1 MKFVNFQTDRLKKV
15 GLLSDAEAGKVLK
28 MMAQYASN
36 GNVPDDVPPVSAI
49 LFQAIQE
56 DMEYFDT
63 KYSKRC
69 ETNKRIAKERDEARK
84 ENERIRNDTN
94 VYERNTNV
102 ERTLNER
109 SLNRKEK
116 IENRKDNKDKSLIEK
131 TISFSDDARM
141 NEAIT
146 RWLAYKKER
155 GQTYKPT
162 GLKAFITRLGNLS
175 GGNGEVALKIIE
187 QSMANNYSGVFP
199 LNSNRAVTNTPDM
212 GVVLQDSNNKDYS
225 KGGW

>member
-1 MKFVNFQTDRLKKV
+1 MPVMVMFLMMCRQYLQYCFRQFRKIWSISIQSI
-15 GLLSDAEAGKVLK
+15 LSDAKQISVSQK
-28 MMAQYASN
+28 
-36 GNVPDDVPPVSAI
+36 NVMR
-49 LFQAIQE
+49 L
-56 DMEYFDT
+56 
-63 KYSKRC
+63 
-69 ETNKRIAKERDEARK
+69 ERR
-84 ENERIRNDTN
+84 TN
-94 VYERNTNV
+94 VYEKIRKDTNV
-102 ERTLNER
+102 IRTLNER

-175 GGNGEVALKIIE
+175 GGNGEVALKMVE

>member
-1 MKFVNFQTDRLKKV
+1 M
-15 GLLSDAEAGKVLK
+15 
-28 MMAQYASN
+28 
-36 GNVPDDVPPVSAI
+36 
-49 LFQAIQE
+49 
-56 DMEYFDT
+56 
-63 KYSKRC
+63 
-69 ETNKRIAKERDEARK
+69 
-84 ENERIRNDTN
+84 
-94 VYERNTNV
+94 
-102 ERTLNER
+102 
-109 SLNRKEK
+109 
-116 IENRKDNKDKSLIEK
+116 RKDKNKDKNLIEK

-175 GGNGEVALKIIE
+175 GGNGEVALKMVE

-199 LNSNRAVTNTPDM
+199 LNNNRVVTNTPDM

>member
-1 MKFVNFQTDRLKKV
+1 MKFVNFQTDRLKNI

-28 MMAQYASN
+28 MMAQYASS
-36 GNVPDDVPPVSAI
+36 GNVPDDVPAVSAI

-84 ENERIRNDTN
+84 ENERLRKD
-94 VYERNTNV
+94 TNV

-175 GGNGEVALKIIE
+175 GGNGEVALKIVE

>member
-1 MKFVNFQTDRLKKV
+1 MKFVNFQTDRLKNI

-28 MMAQYASN
+28 MMAQYASS

-84 ENERIRNDTN
+84 ENERLRND
-94 VYERNTNV
+94 TNV

-116 IENRKDNKDKSLIEK
+116 IENRKDNKDKSLI
-131 TISFSDDARM
+131 
-141 NEAIT
+141 
-146 RWLAYKKER
+146 
-155 GQTYKPT
+155 Q
-162 GLKAFITRLGNLS
+162 
-175 GGNGEVALKIIE
+175 
-187 QSMANNYSGVFP
+187 
-199 LNSNRAVTNTPDM
+199 
-212 GVVLQDSNNKDYS
+212 
-225 KGGW
+225 

>member
-56 DMEYFDT
+56 DMIYFDER
-63 KYSKRC
+63 YSARC
-69 ETNKRIAKERDEARK
+69 EI
-84 ENERIRNDTN
+84 
-94 VYERNTNV
+94 
-102 ERTLNER
+102 
-109 SLNRKEK
+109 NRKVGKMGGRPRKGISKETDGLLKETDGLFEK
-116 IENRKDNKDKSLIEK
+116 PKDKDKDKDKNKYKKLIEK

>member
-1 MKFVNFQTDRLKKV
+1 MKFVNFQTDRLKNV

-84 ENERIRNDTN
+84 EK
-94 VYERNTNV
+94 ERNTNV

-141 NEAIT
+141 KEAIT

-175 GGNGEVALKIIE
+175 GGNGEVALKIVE

>member
-1 MKFVNFQTDRLKKV
+1 MKFVNFQTDRLKNI

-28 MMAQYASN
+28 MMAQYASS

-84 ENERIRNDTN
+84 ENERLRNDTN
-94 VYERNTNV
+94 VI
-102 ERTLNER
+102 RTLNER

-175 GGNGEVALKIIE
+175 GGNGEVALKIVE
-187 QSMANNYSGVFP
+187 KSMANNYSGIFP
-199 LNSNRAVTNTPDM
+199 LNNNRVVTNTPDM

>member
-1 MKFVNFQTDRLKKV
+1 MPVAVMFLMMCRQYLQYCFRRFRKIWSISIQSI
-15 GLLSDAEAGKVLK
+15 LSDAKQISVSQK
-28 MMAQYASN
+28 
-36 GNVPDDVPPVSAI
+36 NVMR
-49 LFQAIQE
+49 L
-56 DMEYFDT
+56 
-63 KYSKRC
+63 
-69 ETNKRIAKERDEARK
+69 ERR
-84 ENERIRNDTN
+84 TN
-94 VYERNTNV
+94 VYETIRTYTNV
-102 ERTLNER
+102 IRTLNER

-116 IENRKDNKDKSLIEK
+116 IENRKYNKDKSLIEK

-175 GGNGEVALKIIE
+175 GGNGEVALKIVE
-187 QSMANNYSGVFP
+187 KSMANNYSGIFP
-199 LNSNRAVTNTPDM
+199 LNNNRVVTNTPDM

>member
-1 MKFVNFQTDRLKKV
+1 M
-15 GLLSDAEAGKVLK
+15 
-28 MMAQYASN
+28 
-36 GNVPDDVPPVSAI
+36 
-49 LFQAIQE
+49 
-56 DMEYFDT
+56 
-63 KYSKRC
+63 
-69 ETNKRIAKERDEARK
+69 
-84 ENERIRNDTN
+84 
-94 VYERNTNV
+94 
-102 ERTLNER
+102 NER

-175 GGNGEVALKIIE
+175 GGNGEVALKIVE

-199 LNSNRAVTNTPDM
+199 LNSNREVTNTPDM

>member
-1 MKFVNFQTDRLKKV
+1 MKFVNFQTDRLKNV

-28 MMAQYASN
+28 MMAQYASS
-36 GNVPDDVPPVSAI
+36 GNVPNDVPAVSAI

-56 DMEYFDT
+56 DMVYFDT

-84 ENERIRNDTN
+84 ENER
-94 VYERNTNV
+94 NTNV
-102 ERTLNER
+102 IRTLNER

-175 GGNGEVALKIIE
+175 GGNGEVALKIVE

-199 LNSNRAVTNTPDM
+199 LNINKEVTNTPDM

>member
-1 MKFVNFQTDRLKKV
+1 MKFINFQTDRLKNIS
-15 GLLSDAEAGKVLK
+15 LLSDAEAGKVLK
-28 MMAQYASN
+28 MMAQYASS
-36 GNVPDDVPPVSAI
+36 GDVPTDVPPVAAI

-84 ENERIRNDTN
+84 ENER
-94 VYERNTNV
+94 NTNV
-102 ERTLNER
+102 KRTLNER

-116 IENRKDNKDKSLIEK
+116 IENRKDKYNKDSKNLSLINDS
-131 TISFSDDARM
+131 ISFSDNAQM
-141 NEAIT
+141 NEAIS
-146 RWLAYKKER
+146 RWVAYKKER
-155 GQTYKPT
+155 GQTYKPI
-162 GLKAFITRLGNLS
+162 GLKAFITKLDNLS
-175 GGNGEVALKIIE
+175 GGKGDAALKIVE

-199 LNSNRAVTNTPDM
+199 LKNNQEGTNKPDV

>member
-1 MKFVNFQTDRLKKV
+1 MPVAVMFLMMCRQYLQYCFRRFRKIWSISIQSI
-15 GLLSDAEAGKVLK
+15 LSDAKQISVSQK
-28 MMAQYASN
+28 
-36 GNVPDDVPPVSAI
+36 NVMRLERRTNV
-49 LFQAIQE
+49 
-56 DMEYFDT
+56 Y
-63 KYSKRC
+63 
-69 ETNKRIAKERDEARK
+69 ET
-84 ENERIRNDTN
+84 IRNDTN

-175 GGNGEVALKIIE
+175 GGNGEVALKMVE

-199 LNSNRAVTNTPDM
+199 LNNNRVVTNTPDM

>member
-1 MKFVNFQTDRLKKV
+1 MPVVVMFLMMYRQYLQYCFRQFRKIWSISIQSI
-15 GLLSDAEAGKVLK
+15 LSDAKQISVSQK
-28 MMAQYASN
+28 
-36 GNVPDDVPPVSAI
+36 NVMR
-49 LFQAIQE
+49 L
-56 DMEYFDT
+56 
-63 KYSKRC
+63 
-69 ETNKRIAKERDEARK
+69 ERR
-84 ENERIRNDTN
+84 TN
-94 VYERNTNV
+94 VYEKIRTYTNV
-102 ERTLNER
+102 IRTLNER

-175 GGNGEVALKIIE
+175 GGNGEVALKMVE

-199 LNSNRAVTNTPDM
+199 LNNNRVVTNTPDM

>member
-1 MKFVNFQTDRLKKV
+1 MKFVNFQTDRLKNI
-15 GLLSDAEAGKVLK
+15 GLLSDDEAGKVLK

-84 ENERIRNDTN
+84 EK
-94 VYERNTNV
+94 ERNTNV

-141 NEAIT
+141 KEAIT

-175 GGNGEVALKIIE
+175 GGNGEVALKIVE

>member
-1 MKFVNFQTDRLKKV
+1 MKFVNFQTDRLKNV

-28 MMAQYASN
+28 MMAQYASS
-36 GNVPDDVPPVSAI
+36 GNVPNDVPAVSAI

-56 DMEYFDT
+56 DMVYFDT

-84 ENERIRNDTN
+84 ENER
-94 VYERNTNV
+94 NTNV
-102 ERTLNER
+102 IRTLNER

-175 GGNGEVALKIIE
+175 GGNGEVALKIVE
-187 QSMANNYSGVFP
+187 KSMANNYSGIFP
-199 LNSNRAVTNTPDM
+199 LNNNRVVTNTPDM

>member
-1 MKFVNFQTDRLKKV
+1 MKFVNFQTDRLKNV

-28 MMAQYASN
+28 MMAQYASS

-84 ENERIRNDTN
+84 ENERLRKDTN

-102 ERTLNER
+102 IRTLNER
-109 SLNRKEK
+109 
-116 IENRKDNKDKSLIEK
+116 
-131 TISFSDDARM
+131 
-141 NEAIT
+141 
-146 RWLAYKKER
+146 
-155 GQTYKPT
+155 
-162 GLKAFITRLGNLS
+162 
-175 GGNGEVALKIIE
+175 
-187 QSMANNYSGVFP
+187 
-199 LNSNRAVTNTPDM
+199 
-212 GVVLQDSNNKDYS
+212 
-225 KGGW
+225 

>member
-1 MKFVNFQTDRLKKV
+1 MKFVNFQTDRLKNI
-15 GLLSDAEAGKVLK
+15 GLLSDVEAGKVLK
-28 MMAQYASN
+28 MMAQYASS

-56 DMEYFDT
+56 DMKYFDA

-69 ETNKRIAKERDEARK
+69 EINRNVGKMGGRPNKGNQKETDGLLK
-84 ENERIRNDTN
+84 ETDG
-94 VYERNTNV
+94 
-102 ERTLNER
+102 L
-109 SLNRKEK
+109 LKETDGLLEKPKDKKK

-175 GGNGEVALKIIE
+175 GGNGEVALKIVE

-199 LNSNRAVTNTPDM
+199 LNSNRVVTNTPDM

>member
-28 MMAQYASN
+28 MMAQYASS

-84 ENERIRNDTN
+84 ENER
-94 VYERNTNV
+94 NTNV

-116 IENRKDNKDKSLIEK
+116 RENRKDNKDKSLIEK

-199 LNSNRAVTNTPDM
+199 LNNNRVVTNTPDM

>member
-1 MKFVNFQTDRLKKV
+1 MPVAVMFLMMCRQYLQYCFRRFRKIWSISIQSI
-15 GLLSDAEAGKVLK
+15 LSDAKQISVSQK
-28 MMAQYASN
+28 
-36 GNVPDDVPPVSAI
+36 NVMR
-49 LFQAIQE
+49 L
-56 DMEYFDT
+56 
-63 KYSKRC
+63 
-69 ETNKRIAKERDEARK
+69 ERR
-84 ENERIRNDTN
+84 TN
-94 VYERNTNV
+94 VYETIRTYTNV
-102 ERTLNER
+102 IRTLNER

-175 GGNGEVALKIIE
+175 GGNGEVALKIVE
-187 QSMANNYSGVFP
+187 KSMANNYSGIFP
-199 LNSNRAVTNTPDM
+199 LNNNRVVTNTPDM